1 VSTRACPACGAR
13 NAATAPW
20 CTQCYTSFADTRT
33 APTAPAAVSA
43 AEDPPAQGPPGQE
56 QQTQE
61 QQTQESPTQ
70 EGEAPLRAGAT
81 ADVRQ
86 DEQGLIEW
94 RCATCDGWS
103 PLEAAACVAC
113 GSPRKGFGDDRAVEV
128 PDEQRVVVLSGLL
141 PGLGHLVA
149 GRVGSGLARALF
161 GVGWLVG
168 GVLLLVAAVRAGSGH
183 WAAVPLLAG
192 AVIVWVLSVFDA
204 QSLARGQQREY
215 LDGRTLLWLMVG
227 VTCLLVVA
235 LLLDA
240 WRLTT

>member
-13 NAATAPW
+13 NAAAAPW

-33 APTAPAAVSA
+33 APTAPAAAPA
-43 AEDPPAQGPPGQE
+43 AEEPPVQGPPGQE
-56 QQTQE
+56 PPLQGP
-61 QQTQESPTQ
+61 PTQ
-70 EGEAPLRAGAT
+70 EPPAQQGEAPPRAGAA

-86 DEQGLIEW
+86 DEQGRIEW

-103 PLEAAACVAC
+103 PLEVAACVAC

-192 AVIVWVLSVFDA
+192 AVIVWVLSVVDA

-240 WRLTT
+240 WRLTG

>member
-1 VSTRACPACGAR
+1 MSTRACPACGAR

-20 CTQCYTSFADTRT
+20 CTQCYTSFTDATRQPRT
-33 APTAPAAVSA
+33 EPTELAAVPAATGAPAEGDVGGGSA
-43 AEDPPAQGPPGQE
+43 H
-56 QQTQE
+56 
-61 QQTQESPTQ
+61 
-70 EGEAPLRAGAT
+70 RAGGT
-81 ADVRQ
+81 SDVRQ
-86 DEQGLIEW
+86 DEQGRIEW

-113 GSPRKGFGDDRAVEV
+113 GSPRTGFGDDRAVEM
-128 PDEQRVVVLSGLL
+128 PDEQRVVLLSGLL

-161 GVGWLVG
+161 GLGWLIG
-168 GVLLLVAAVRAGSGH
+168 GVLLLVAAVRAGSGY
-183 WAAVPLLAG
+183 WAAVPLLVG

-204 QSLARGQQREY
+204 QSVARGQQREY
-215 LDGRTLLWLMVG
+215 LDGRNLLWLMVG

-240 WRLTT
+240 WRLAG

>member
-13 NAATAPW
+13 NTATAPW
-20 CTQCYTSFADTRT
+20 CTQCYAAIGEVAAD
-33 APTAPAAVSA
+33 
-43 AEDPPAQGPPGQE
+43 GPPLPAE
-56 QQTQE
+56 E
-61 QQTQESPTQ
+61 PSPARPPSATV
-70 EGEAPLRAGAT
+70 GAGLPGPASSSTRAGAA

-86 DEQGLIEW
+86 DEQGRVEW

-103 PLEAAACVAC
+103 PLESPACVAC
-113 GSPRKGFGDDRAVEV
+113 GSPRTGFGDDRAVEV
-128 PDEQRVVVLSGLL
+128 PDEQRVVALSGLL

-149 GRVGSGLARALF
+149 GRVGSGIARALF
-161 GVGWLVG
+161 GLGWLLG

-192 AVIVWVLSVFDA
+192 AVIVWVLSVVDA
-204 QSLARGQQREY
+204 QALARGQQREY
-215 LDGRTLLWLMVG
+215 LDGRNLLWLMVG

-235 LLLDA
+235 LLMDA